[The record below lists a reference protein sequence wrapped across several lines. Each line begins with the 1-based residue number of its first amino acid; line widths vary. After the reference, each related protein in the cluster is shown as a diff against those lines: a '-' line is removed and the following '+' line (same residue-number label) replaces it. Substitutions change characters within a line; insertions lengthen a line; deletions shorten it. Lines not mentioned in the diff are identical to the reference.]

1 MEKRH
6 IVLDT
11 ETTGLDVEKGHRII
25 EIGGVVMNGR
35 KKTAETF
42 HVYVI
47 HKEKLIKKH
56 KKFMVFLMKI
66 SKISLFFLKL
76 QRIF

>member
-1 MEKRH
+1 MEKRL
-6 IVLDT
+6 IVLDP

-42 HVYVI
+42 HVYVNPQREI
-47 HKEKLIKKH
+47 DKEAQEVH
-56 KKFMVFLMKI
+56 GI
-66 SKISLFFLKL
+66 SNDCLLYTSPSP
-76 QRIF
+76 RDS

>member
-11 ETTGLDVEKGHRII
+11 ETTRLDVEKGHRII

-35 KKTAETF
+35 KKLT
-42 HVYVI
+42 
-47 HKEKLIKKH
+47 KH
-56 KKFMVFLMKI
+56 FMYM
-66 SKISLFFLKL
+66 
-76 QRIF
+76 